1 MRQIRRGVD
10 DARRWRAR
18 RPVPLILAVA
28 GAVILVGCG
37 NGTRANNNAVGGSG
51 SGCPTQGVGG
61 DTLAPACVPQPG
73 GSSGGTTGVPGP
85 ATPSSIPTARISSTI
100 VPQPISSPGHAIAG
114 PATASPR
121 PSSPSLGIAGPATPS
136 LPPSSSSASPRVTTI
151 SPTSGTKA
159 GGTSVTITGSGFSNA
174 TAVDFGGVSAVMT
187 VDSGTEI
194 TATSPPGTGTV
205 QVTVITPGGTSATG
219 PTDQFSYVS

>member
-1 MRQIRRGVD
+1 M
-10 DARRWRAR
+10 
-18 RPVPLILAVA
+18 
-28 GAVILVGCG
+28 
-37 NGTRANNNAVGGSG
+37 
-51 SGCPTQGVGG
+51 
-61 DTLAPACVPQPG
+61 
-73 GSSGGTTGVPGP
+73 
-85 ATPSSIPTARISSTI
+85 
-100 VPQPISSPGHAIAG
+100 
-114 PATASPR
+114 
-121 PSSPSLGIAGPATPS
+121 
-136 LPPSSSSASPRVTTI
+136 TTI